1 MSLMLRFGRL
11 LLLCQPSLTSFLCT
25 DAGICDDCDV
35 VSPCPARNT
44 ESADGRSVNHE
55 EVGKYGSVIE
65 SRRAC
70 RGWKHC
76 FRRRARSPRRPR
88 RCCDSGCSCRRASS
102 GIVSRRCPRRRHRR
116 RSRAKA
122 ARRNPKA
129 TALTVAEDTSGGA
142 CAESTPPVSFTIKNK
157 GTATAYV
164 TFEGS
169 PAFSLPASETEDI
182 CVYGGA
188 AGEQA
193 TLGLS
198 DEKDTVN
205 YASTL
210 TITLS
215 D

>member
-1 MSLMLRFGRL
+1 MGVL
-11 LLLCQPSLTSFLCT
+11 LNRVALVA
-25 DAGICDDCDV
+25 AGSIVLAGGAIAAVPAGAATPGVHAV
-35 VSPCPARNT
+35 V
-44 ESADGRSVNHE
+44 
-55 EVGKYGSVIE
+55 
-65 SRRAC
+65 RAV
-70 RGWKHC
+70 
-76 FRRRARSPRRPR
+76 
-88 RCCDSGCSCRRASS
+88 ASS
-102 GIVSRRCPRRRHRR
+102 HIVPATTPS
-116 RSRAKA
+116 SKIKGEGSTAKYK
-122 ARRNPKA
+122 P

-198 DEKDTVN
+198 NKKDTVN